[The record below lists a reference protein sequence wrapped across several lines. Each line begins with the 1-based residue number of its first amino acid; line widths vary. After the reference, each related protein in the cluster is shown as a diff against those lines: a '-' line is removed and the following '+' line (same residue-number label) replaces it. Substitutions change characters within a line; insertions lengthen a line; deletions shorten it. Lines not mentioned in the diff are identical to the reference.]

1 MLSVGWYFYG
11 GVNEEGRKTEK
22 KVGMDC
28 CTGSWII
35 IKQLVI
41 ASACGAI
48 DYESD
53 IFQLKDSID
62 KGRLISKIIIFL
74 FQKWKL

>member
-1 MLSVGWYFYG
+1 M
-11 GVNEEGRKTEK
+11 
-22 KVGMDC
+22 
-28 CTGSWII
+28 I
-35 IKQLVI
+35 IKQPVI
-41 ASACGAI
+41 ANVCGAM

-62 KGRLISKIIIFL
+62 KGRLISKIIVFL

>member
-1 MLSVGWYFYG
+1 MRRG
-11 GVNEEGRKTEK
+11 GRQRRKQEWS
-22 KVGMDC
+22 C

-35 IKQLVI
+35 IKQPVI
-41 ASACGAI
+41 ANVCGAM